1 MKNIAHRSSHHGD
14 ANMQSRTAK
23 FVSAIFASLVAG
35 MPITTV
41 SHSAVPAADDC
52 LSKPKGQAPEG
63 SHWYYHID
71 RASKRHCWY
80 LGDQREKLSRAK
92 PQNSAPIADP
102 ASPQKETATQRPVA
116 DAYAELPLPQTRVE
130 QETNSARQRTPATT
144 ANAASVENGQGANAP
159 DAKTQLSVIA
169 SRWPDPSGVSSS
181 VSPAPTTGN
190 SGEAVQLNTEQ
201 APVLNAREAP
211 LPAVATSAAA
221 GLLPEKQSGSVQ
233 MLLLVMVGALV
244 LAGVMGSAI
253 FRFGSIRQAGRR
265 QTRSDRRA
273 IWDSVDTDRPSPPA
287 YPRAEA
293 SMRRV
298 DIPRELREADDPN
311 DRIAE
316 MLARLSKGAAT

>member
-1 MKNIAHRSSHHGD
+1 
-14 ANMQSRTAK
+14 MQNRTAK

-35 MPITTV
+35 MPLTTV
-41 SHSAVPAADDC
+41 SHSAVPAADEC
-52 LSKPKGQAPEG
+52 LSGPKGHTPEG
-63 SHWYYHID
+63 SHWYYRID

-80 LGDQREKLSRAK
+80 LGDQREKLSGAK

-102 ASPQKETATQRPVA
+102 ASPQKETATQRPVT
-116 DAYAELPLPQTRVE
+116 DAYAELPLPQRRVE
-130 QETNSARQRTPATT
+130 QQSNVSAWQRTPATT
-144 ANAASVENGQGANAP
+144 ANAASVENGQAANAP

-181 VSPAPTTGN
+181 VSPAPATGN
-190 SGEAVQLNTEQ
+190 SGEAAQLNTEQ
-201 APVLNAREAP
+201 AP

-221 GLLPEKQSGSVQ
+221 DLSSGKQSGSVQ
-233 MLLLVMVGALV
+233 MLLLVMMGALV

-253 FRFGSIRQAGRR
+253 FRFGSMRQAGRR
-265 QTRSDRRA
+265 QPRSDWRA

-287 YPRAEA
+287 YPKAEA
-293 SMRRV
+293 SMPQV

-316 MLARLSKGAAT
+316 MLARISKGAAA

>member
-1 MKNIAHRSSHHGD
+1 
-14 ANMQSRTAK
+14 MQTRTAK
-23 FVSAIFASLVAG
+23 FVSAIFASLLAS
-35 MPITTV
+35 MPLTTV
-41 SHSAVPAADDC
+41 SHGAVPAADDC

-102 ASPQKETATQRPVA
+102 ASPQKETATPRPVT

-130 QETNSARQRTPATT
+130 QQPNASAWQGTPATT
-144 ANAASVENGQGANAP
+144 ANTASVENGQPANGP

-181 VSPAPTTGN
+181 VSPAPMTEN
-190 SGEAVQLNTEQ
+190 SDEASQLNTEQ
-201 APVLNAREAP
+201 LP
-211 LPAVATSAAA
+211 LPIGATSAAA
-221 GLLPEKQSGSVQ
+221 GLSSEKQSGSVQ
-233 MLLLVMVGALV
+233 MLLLVMMGALV

-253 FRFGSIRQAGRR
+253 FRFSRFRLAGRR
-265 QTRSDRRA
+265 QTRNDRRA

-287 YPRAEA
+287 YPKADP
-293 SMRRV
+293 SIRRV
-298 DIPRELREADDPN
+298 DIPHELRQADDPD

-316 MLARLSKGAAT
+316 MLARLSRGAAA

>member
-1 MKNIAHRSSHHGD
+1 
-14 ANMQSRTAK
+14 MQNRTAK
-23 FVSAIFASLVAG
+23 FVSAIFASLLAG
-35 MPITTV
+35 IPLTTV

-80 LGDQREKLSRAK
+80 LGDQREKVSRAN

-102 ASPQKETATQRPVA
+102 ASPQKETATQRPVT

-130 QETNSARQRTPATT
+130 QQPNASAWQRTPATT
-144 ANAASVENGQGANAP
+144 ANTASVENGQPANAP

-181 VSPAPTTGN
+181 VSPAPMTDN
-190 SGEAVQLNTEQ
+190 SGETAQLNTEQ
-201 APVLNAREAP
+201 AP
-211 LPAVATSAAA
+211 LPAVTTSATED
-221 GLLPEKQSGSVQ
+221 LSSEKQSGSVQ
-233 MLLLVMVGALV
+233 MLLLVMMGALV

-253 FRFGSIRQAGRR
+253 FRFGRIRQAGRR
-265 QTRSDRRA
+265 QTRGDRRA

-287 YPRAEA
+287 YPKADA
-293 SMRRV
+293 SIRRI
-298 DIPRELREADDPN
+298 DIPRELRQADDPD

-316 MLARLSKGAAT
+316 MLARLSKGAAA